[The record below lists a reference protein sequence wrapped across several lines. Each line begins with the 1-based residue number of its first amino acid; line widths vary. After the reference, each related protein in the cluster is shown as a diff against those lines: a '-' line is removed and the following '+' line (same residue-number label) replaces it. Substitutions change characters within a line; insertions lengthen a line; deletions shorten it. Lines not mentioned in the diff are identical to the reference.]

1 MVYIKELLP
10 NPVGNDKD
18 GEWIKLINTGDEIT
32 SIGKWK
38 IFDVAEKAFVFNAN
52 QELPAGGEITL
63 DYALTKI
70 TLNNDGDTITL
81 VNNKGEVVDAL
92 TYSGQVGDD
101 EIITAEAFLEI
112 TQETLQNPSLEN
124 LAFVGQGQLVSDT
137 QVAPVLVA
145 IALAATL
152 GIIAGFLGKKTYEK

>member
-38 IFDVAEKAFVFNAN
+38 IFDVAEKTFIFNAN

-112 TQETLQNPSLEN
+112 TQETLQNPRLEN
-124 LAFVGQGQLVSDT
+124 LAFVGQGQLVSDA
-137 QVAPVLVA
+137 QIAPFLVA